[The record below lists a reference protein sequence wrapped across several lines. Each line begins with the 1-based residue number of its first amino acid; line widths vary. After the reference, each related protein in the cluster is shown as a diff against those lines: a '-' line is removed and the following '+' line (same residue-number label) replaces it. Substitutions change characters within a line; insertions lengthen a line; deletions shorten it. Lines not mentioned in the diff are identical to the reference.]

1 MVRRATGANEQNGQ
15 LRLEVRALLEVRA
28 RLEIRRLS
36 VRTQK
41 MVMFPKDENLRKAG
55 FSSLKIRAHGKRR
68 EKITNS

>member
-1 MVRRATGANEQNGQ
+1 MVRRGTGANEQNGQ
-15 LRLEVRALLEVRA
+15 LLLEVRA

-41 MVMFPKDENLRKAG
+41 MVMFPKDEN
-55 FSSLKIRAHGKRR
+55 FSKVGCTSLKIRAHGKPR